1 MEVQSSEFAET
12 MRIIESLIR
21 DKELALVEQRKLL
34 EERDRQEDEESYQSC
49 MINEI
54 SAALAKAQGEF
65 DDIHKNRQY
74 GGKNFS
80 FDYADLNC
88 ILKTVRKTLSK
99 NDLAIYQ
106 YVKLGKSGDMQLI
119 TKLTHSSGQWISSRL
134 RIMPDDN
141 TMQSLGKSM
150 TYLRRYSIC
159 ALVGVAPADDIDDD
173 DGAFQEKPFGLPKKK
188 PEAVIAKNEISHF
201 LSESEIK
208 EIEIELDGYPDITE
222 QILKGFGVNY
232 VTDIPKKYYYGTL
245 DRIRK
250 LKTGYNSIQEKV

>member
-12 MRIIESLIR
+12 MRIIQDLIR
-21 DKELALVEQRKLL
+21 DKEIALIEQRKMI
-34 EERDRQEDEESYQSC
+34 EEREQKETEDAYQSYS
-49 MINEI
+49 INEV

-65 DDIHKNRQY
+65 EDIHKNRQY

-119 TKLTHSSGQWISSRL
+119 TKLTHASGQWISSRL
-134 RIMPDDN
+134 RVMPDDN
-141 TMQSLGKSM
+141 TMQSLGKSL

-159 ALVGVAPADDIDDD
+159 ALVGVAPSDDADDD
-173 DGAFQEKPFGLPKKK
+173 DGAFQERPMALPKKK
-188 PEAVIAKNEISHF
+188 PESVIPKGEISHF
-201 LSESEIK
+201 LNEDEIK
-208 EIEIELDGYPDITE
+208 EIETELDGFPDIAE
-222 QILKGFGVNY
+222 KILKGFGINY
-232 VTDIPKKYYYGTL
+232 VTDIPKQYYFSTL
-245 DRIRK
+245 KRIREQK
-250 LKTGYNSIQEKV
+250 YAYTTIQDK